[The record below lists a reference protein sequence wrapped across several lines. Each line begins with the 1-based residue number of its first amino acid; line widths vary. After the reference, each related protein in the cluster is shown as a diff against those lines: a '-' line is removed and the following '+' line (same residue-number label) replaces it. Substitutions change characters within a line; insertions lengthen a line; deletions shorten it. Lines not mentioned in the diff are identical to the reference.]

1 MTDKNLSS
9 NAENREHEIFLI
21 TKTFEIRYH
30 RSLESPNIYNFIKS
44 HKISFE
50 SYNTINFAA
59 LLHSKTNPPTTI
71 YILQTRTLTPEL
83 STTSYHHPVLIIHLF
98 TFLPFHQLWKQLQ
111 IKIKGY
117 DLEFP

>member
-1 MTDKNLSS
+1 MTDKNLLS
-9 NAENREHEIFLI
+9 NAENKEHEIFLI

-50 SYNTINFAA
+50 SYNIINFVA